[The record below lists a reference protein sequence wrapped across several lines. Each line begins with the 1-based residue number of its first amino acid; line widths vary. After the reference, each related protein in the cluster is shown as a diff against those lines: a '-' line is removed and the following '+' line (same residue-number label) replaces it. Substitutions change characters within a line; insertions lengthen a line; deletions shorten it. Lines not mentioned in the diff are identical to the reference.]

1 DQIPPHAV
9 EELPDVQIDHP
20 VVLPAALPARPRR
33 VQLRPAGPVPV
44 GVRLKHRFHRFL
56 QPGRGHGLRDPVRDA
71 RHPEHAGPA
80 AVRLRY
86 LHRHHR
92 RREVGPRGHPVP
104 DPVQIVLQIRLERLD
119 GLPVHPR
126 CTLIPFHLEPGVPDL
141 LLRDPERLARCFQ
154 LVHATPPSF
163 RRLTERTTATDDP
176 APSLRPR
183 YRGFSTTT
191 GRSAGV
197 PAATVLTSLRGTPG
211 SGTPSRRTLMRQFP
225 GTPSHVP
232 HGSRRPG
239 SRHLCAGH
247 RLASKRDTRQAHPGE
262 RTSTPVLMS
271 SEKLRRF
278 GSGRLPGP
286 CLTHLVRLFLIAHHD
301 GWTPTGFVDTIRSG
315 TMVYEER
322 TGSGTGS
329 QEVHPGI

>member
-1 DQIPPHAV
+1 MTGVRLHRLDDQIPPHAV

-44 GVRLKHRFHRFL
+44 GVRVKHRFRRFL

-183 YRGFSTTT
+183 YRGFSTNP
-191 GRSAGV
+191 GRDRPCGRPPGQIPACGISAPGSCLGSWRRSARWGRDARCGQG
-197 PAATVLTSLRGTPG
+197 AATSSRSGYSAPRSYGGVGFGAGASG
-211 SGTPSRRTLMRQFP
+211 SNTT
-225 GTPSHVP
+225 
-232 HGSRRPG
+232 
-239 SRHLCAGH
+239 
-247 RLASKRDTRQAHPGE
+247 
-262 RTSTPVLMS
+262 
-271 SEKLRRF
+271 
-278 GSGRLPGP
+278 GSGRGRP
-286 CLTHLVRLFLIAHHD
+286 
-301 GWTPTGFVDTIRSG
+301 
-315 TMVYEER
+315 
-322 TGSGTGS
+322 
-329 QEVHPGI
+329 